1 MMLLKELV
9 LTSLESFGDFE
20 VNGKILTNEEY
31 LKLADKEV
39 ENYYLDVNKENNQA
53 FMVVKLEDEQ
63 LIKKDIKKETEKL
76 INNIKGR

>member
-39 ENYYLDVNKENNQA
+39 ENYYLDVNKENHQA
-53 FMVVKLEDEQ
+53 FMVVKLEDE
-63 LIKKDIKKETEKL
+63 
-76 INNIKGR
+76 

>member
-20 VNGKILTNEEY
+20 VNGKTLNREKY

-39 ENYYLDVNKENNQA
+39 ENYYLDVNKETSQA
-53 FMVVKLEDEQ
+53 YMVVKLEDE
-63 LIKKDIKKETEKL
+63 
-76 INNIKGR
+76 